1 MCDFKDVPGQE
12 EMKRQLEMSVRRN
25 HLSHSY
31 LLLGEK
37 GVGKLTMA
45 RAFAKRLLCTG
56 EGPRPCGRCHS
67 CIQIAADT
75 HPDVVTIQRDKTALG
90 VDAVREQLAQE
101 IRIRPFSGERRI
113 FIVPEAEKMT
123 QQAQNAILKT
133 IEEPPDYAMILLLA
147 EQEEALL
154 PTIRSRVLR
163 LVFRPVPETEILK
176 RLRAAGAPPER
187 AEEAARFSRG
197 IYRRAE
203 ELVQVEE
210 FYSRYRKTLEL
221 LRELPGCNETVF
233 QRTEAE
239 VATLYADPAVFLEF
253 LRLYYRD
260 VLCCKSGG
268 NSAALIFPGEEQTLI
283 RAAKALSYEQL
294 GAILKEIETAEER
307 LRLNVSKELTIELVL
322 LAIRR
327 E

>member
-1 MCDFKDVPGQE
+1 MCDFKDIPGQE

-56 EGPRPCGRCHS
+56 EGTRPCGRCHS

-133 IEEPPDYAMILLLA
+133 IEEPPDYAMVLLLA

-187 AEEAARFSRG
+187 AEEAG
-197 IYRRAE
+197 
-203 ELVQVEE
+203 
-210 FYSRYRKTLEL
+210 
-221 LRELPGCNETVF
+221 
-233 QRTEAE
+233 E
-239 VATLYADPAVFLEF
+239 VH
-253 LRLYYRD
+253 
-260 VLCCKSGG
+260 
-268 NSAALIFPGEEQTLI
+268 QW
-283 RAAKALSYEQL
+283 
-294 GAILKEIETAEER
+294 
-307 LRLNVSKELTIELVL
+307 
-322 LAIRR
+322 
-327 E
+327 

>member
-12 EMKRQLEMSVRRN
+12 QIKQQLEMSVRQE

-31 LLLGEK
+31 LFLGER
-37 GVGKLTMA
+37 GVGKRTMA
-45 RAFAKRLLCTG
+45 RAFARRLLCTG
-56 EGPRPCGRCHS
+56 EGIRPCGHCHA

-75 HPDVVTIQRDKTALG
+75 HPDVVTIQRDKTALS
-90 VDAVREQLAQE
+90 VDVVREQLAQE

-113 FIVPEAEKMT
+113 FIIPEAEKMT

-133 IEEPPDYAMILLLA
+133 IEEPPAYAVILLLA

-154 PTIRSRVLR
+154 PTIRSRVMR
-163 LVFRPVPETEILK
+163 LAFRPVSETQIFE
-176 RLRAAGAPPER
+176 RLLSKGAAPER
-187 AEEAARFSRG
+187 AREAARFSRG

-203 ELVQVEE
+203 ELVQEE
-210 FYSRYRKTLEL
+210 EVYLRYQRTLAI

-233 QRTEAE
+233 HRAE
-239 VATLYADPAVFLEF
+239 MKIAALYPELRDFLEF

-260 VLCCKSGG
+260 VLCCKSSGS
-268 NSAALIFPGEEQTLI
+268 SAALIFPQEEQALI
-283 RAAKALSYEQL
+283 REAKALSYAQA
-294 GAILKEIETAEER
+294 GIILKEIETAEER
-307 LRLNVSKELTIELVL
+307 LRLNVGKELTTELLL

>member
-25 HLSHSY
+25 HLSHRY

-56 EGPRPCGRCHS
+56 EGTRPCGRCHS

-187 AEEAARFSRG
+187 AEE
-197 IYRRAE
+197 
-203 ELVQVEE
+203 LVQVEE
-210 FYSRYRKTLEL
+210 VYSRYRKTLEL
-221 LRELPGCNETVF
+221 LRELPGCSETVF

>member
-1 MCDFKDVPGQE
+1 V
-12 EMKRQLEMSVRRN
+12 S
-25 HLSHSY
+25 
-31 LLLGEK
+31 
-37 GVGKLTMA
+37 
-45 RAFAKRLLCTG
+45 
-56 EGPRPCGRCHS
+56 
-67 CIQIAADT
+67 
-75 HPDVVTIQRDKTALG
+75 
-90 VDAVREQLAQE
+90 
-101 IRIRPFSGERRI
+101 
-113 FIVPEAEKMT
+113 
-123 QQAQNAILKT
+123 
-133 IEEPPDYAMILLLA
+133 
-147 EQEEALL
+147 
-154 PTIRSRVLR
+154 
-163 LVFRPVPETEILK
+163 
-176 RLRAAGAPPER
+176 AGAAA

-210 FYSRYRKTLEL
+210 VYSRYRKTLEL
-221 LRELPGCNETVF
+221 LRELPGCSETVF

-283 RAAKALSYEQL
+283 RAAKALPYEQL